1 MRVSRLAFI
10 GASAMF
16 AVNCAFGAGN
26 GTLPSFPEFG
36 RPRAITQGPK
46 DHFFASYYAINSWS
60 PDNRYAL
67 VLETDIK
74 EGLPDGRP
82 CTIGVVD
89 MEDGNRFIP
98 FSTTRTW
105 NFQEAAMAF
114 WLPGE
119 KDTVVFNDMRDGKF
133 CAVVMNWKTKQER
146 VYPYPVAAV
155 SEDGTWAI
163 SINYARLFLTRP
175 DYGYYGNGQDPRKGV
190 VFPKDDGLW
199 KVNLKTGEAKL
210 IVSCAD
216 VKGMVPEVKSADGM
230 SYLCHTVISK
240 DGKRI
245 YFLSRSVEKSME
257 EIGRAHV

>member
-1 MRVSRLAFI
+1 MKISRLAFI

-16 AVNCAFGAGN
+16 VMDCAFGAGN
-26 GTLPSFPEFG
+26 CALPSFPKFG

-89 MEDGNRFIP
+89 MKDGNRFIP

-146 VYPYPVAAV
+146 VYPYPIAAV

-175 DYGYYGNGQDPRKGV
+175 D
-190 VFPKDDGLW
+190 
-199 KVNLKTGEAKL
+199 
-210 IVSCAD
+210 
-216 VKGMVPEVKSADGM
+216 
-230 SYLCHTVISK
+230 
-240 DGKRI
+240 
-245 YFLSRSVEKSME
+245 
-257 EIGRAHV
+257 

>member
-1 MRVSRLAFI
+1 MTNVVGFCGIAAALLLANGAMAENLAPFPKWSEPRRV
-10 GASAMF
+10 
-16 AVNCAFGAGN
+16 
-26 GTLPSFPEFG
+26 TD
-36 RPRAITQGPK
+36 GPK
-46 DHFFASYYAINSWS
+46 DHLLASYFAIDSWS
-60 PDNRYAL
+60 PNKRYIS
-67 VLETDIK
+67 VLET
-74 EGLPDGRP
+74 ELNGRLPEAGER
-82 CTIGVVD
+82 CTIGFVD
-89 MEDGNRFIP
+89 LEDGNRFIP

-119 KDTVVFNDMRDGKF
+119 KDTVVFNDMRGGKF

-175 DYGYYGNGQDPRKGV
+175 DYGYHGNGQDPRKGV
-190 VFPKDDGLW
+190 VFPDDDGLW

-245 YFLSRSVEKSME
+245 YFL
-257 EIGRAHV
+257 